1 MVRRIAAVGLLSMAS
16 VVFAFRF
23 APPVTSPEEI
33 DDVLGTIPVGTVPP
47 TESTTPRPSFGTL
60 PPTTTTTTV
69 PLPPGIR
76 RYDSPYVNFARGVL
90 QLRITVE
97 WGEVVDIEMIRV
109 PSSSRRARETSAEAG
124 EILREEALATQ
135 DYRLHVV
142 SGATETSWMYMR
154 ALRDVLRQADV
165 CVDPKCDMPLK

>member
-1 MVRRIAAVGLLSMAS
+1 MIRRLAAVGLLSMAS

-23 APPVTSPEEI
+23 SPPVTSPEDI
-33 DDVLGTIPVGTVPP
+33 DEVLETIPVAVGPP
-47 TESTTPRPSFGTL
+47 EESTTSRPSFGTL

-69 PLPPGIR
+69 PLPPGVR
-76 RYDSPYVNFARGVL
+76 QYDSPYVNFARGLL

-97 WGEVVDIEMIRV
+97 WGQLADVEMIRV
-109 PSSSRRARETSAEAG
+109 PSSSRRAKETSTEAG
-124 EILREEALATQ
+124 EILRVEALATQ

-154 ALRDVLRQADV
+154 ALRDVMREADF
-165 CVDPKCDMPLK
+165 CVDPKCDMPLR